1 MTKAQNAAFV
11 IRASSFLRHS
21 SFDLRHSPS
30 VTDMFRVFTPHYRV
44 HRIWE
49 LTPERLR
56 QWGLCALLLDVDCTL
71 TRYRQMEAL
80 PEVIVWIEQ
89 VRASGVRLCLVSNGM
104 GERIAEFAKRLGVP
118 CVAKAMKPLPWGLW
132 SAVEKLG
139 APPSQTAIVGDQIF
153 ADVMAGRLAGIRS
166 ILVEP
171 IHPEEEPWYTRLKR
185 FPERIV
191 LARLSATAILAA
203 PDECS

>member
-1 MTKAQNAAFV
+1 
-11 IRASSFLRHS
+11 
-21 SFDLRHSPS
+21 
-30 VTDMFRVFTPHYRV
+30 MFRIITPHYRIHHV
-44 HRIWE
+44 WE

-71 TRYRQMEAL
+71 SRYRQSEAL

-89 VRASGVRLCLVSNGM
+89 LRTAGVRLCLVSNGM
-104 GERIAEFAKRLGVP
+104 GPRIEQFAQRLNVP

-132 SAVEKLG
+132 SAVEKLD
-139 APPSQTAIVGDQIF
+139 APPSQTAIVGDQVF

-185 FPERIV
+185 LPERLV
-191 LARLSATAILAA
+191 LARLT
-203 PDECS
+203 